1 MKTKSHTLLILW
13 LGALILGGWWIS
25 QQTKLR
31 SDLSLFLPDG
41 DSFEQQ
47 FLLSELHQ
55 GYATRIL
62 LMAISGGDAFQRANL
77 SQSLLGTLRQG
88 DLFKRVENGTP
99 GIFEIDSRLFDYRY
113 LLNPEATFS
122 QDSLSNALQTR
133 LKELQSPIPSPFKSL
148 LPRDP
153 TNAYAA
159 MLSQWQSQKHVKR
172 SEGVW
177 ASRTGDMA
185 ILLAETRENGLSIEQ
200 NQSMLKQIRGAFEQ
214 LETSGQHELIISGPA
229 AFSVQAKSTIERESR
244 LLSLFASFAIAA
256 LLFLAYRYI
265 PYLLYAALPL
275 FSAILISIVITSW
288 IFGELH
294 GITLAFG
301 ITLLGVTLDYPVH
314 LFSHIQ
320 NRERPAN
327 AMMRI
332 WRTLG
337 LGVITT
343 CLGYLVLITTAFEGL
358 KQLGIFTLIGL
369 MTAALSSRYLLPHLY
384 TKSFVPPQHRGAA
397 LVSFLANPHR
407 RLPIAVMLASIVI
420 ILWSMLSAHDLWND
434 DIAVLSPLPAS
445 LISQDRDLRK
455 QLEANETNH
464 MILINGSDMEQLLQ
478 RCESLKQVIAIAV
491 EEQLLGGATL
501 LCDYLPSQKL
511 QHQRQSRFPEPDL
524 LIQRVQQSLE
534 GLPFRQDAFAPF
546 IDDIKASQSL
556 TPLTYEMTKGTL
568 LRDRLSPFVR
578 QTADGWMALAPLQHV
593 VDSDSL
599 SHRLGEAQ
607 PGVQYLNL
615 RKETS
620 QLIGDFREEVLQ
632 HVLLGVCLMLVVL
645 WVGLKSLRQALAILL
660 PIALAILLTTSLLRL
675 MGEAMNLFHLISLML
690 VLGIGIDYSLFF
702 SRKSHDQKEK
712 NHTLH
717 ALGVCALST
726 ISVFTILATSS
737 IPVLHAIGLTVA
749 IGVSMSFL
757 TTYTFSSSTTV
768 PKEDARP

>member
-99 GIFEIDSRLFDYRY
+99 SNFEIDSRLFDYRY

-153 TNAYAA
+153 TSAYAA

-177 ASRTGDMA
+177 ASRKGDMA
-185 ILLAETRENGLSIEQ
+185 ILLAETRGNGLSIEQ
-200 NQSMLKQIRGAFEQ
+200 NQSMLKQIRVAFEQ
-214 LETSGQHELIISGPA
+214 LDTSGQYELIISGPG
-229 AFSVQAKSTIERESR
+229 AFSVQAKNIIERESR
-244 LLSLFASFAIAA
+244 LLSLFATLAIAT

-275 FSAILISIVITSW
+275 FSAVLISIVVTSW
-288 IFGELH
+288 IFDELH

-320 NRERPAN
+320 DREHPVD

-384 TKSFVPPQHRGAA
+384 TKSFIPPQHRGAA
-397 LVSFLANPHR
+397 LVSLLANRHH
-407 RLPIAVMLASIVI
+407 RLPITLILASIVI
-420 ILWSMLSAHDLWND
+420 ILWSMLSSRDLWND

-445 LISQDRDLRK
+445 LITQDRDLRK
-455 QLEANETNH
+455 QLEANETNQ
-464 MILINGSDMEQLLQ
+464 MILIKGSDMEQLLQ
-478 RCESLKQVIAIAV
+478 RCESLKQVIQTAM
-491 EEQLLGGATL
+491 EDQLLGGATL
-501 LCDYLPSQKL
+501 LCDYLPSQQL
-511 QHQRQSRFPEPDL
+511 QRQRQSRLPEPDL
-524 LIQRVQQSLE
+524 LTQRVQQSLE
-534 GLPFRQDAFAPF
+534 GLPFRPDAFAPF
-546 IDDIKASQSL
+546 VKDIKASRSL
-556 TPLTYEMTKGTL
+556 SPLTYEMTKDTL
-568 LRDRLSPFVR
+568 LLDRLAPFIR
-578 QTADGWMALAPLQHV
+578 QTTDGWLALAPLQHV
-593 VDSDSL
+593 IDSDAL
-599 SHRLGEAQ
+599 SYRLNKGL
-607 PGVQYLNL
+607 PGVQYFNL

-620 QLIGDFREEVLQ
+620 RLIGDFRNEVIQ
-632 HVLLGVCLMLVVL
+632 HVLLGVCLMLVIL
-645 WVGLKSLRQALAILL
+645 WVGLRSLRQAIATLS
-660 PIALAILLTTSLLRL
+660 PIALAILLTISLLRL
-675 MGEAMNLFHLISLML
+675 TGEAMNLFHLISLML

-702 SRKSHDQKEK
+702 SRKPHDQIER
-712 NHTLH
+712 NSTLH

-737 IPVLHAIGLTVA
+737 IPVLHAIGVTVA
-749 IGVSMSFL
+749 TGVSMSFL
-757 TTYTFSSSTTV
+757 TTYTFSISASA
-768 PKEDARP
+768 PKAAIHR

>member
-1 MKTKSHTLLILW
+1 
-13 LGALILGGWWIS
+13 
-25 QQTKLR
+25 
-31 SDLSLFLPDG
+31 
-41 DSFEQQ
+41 
-47 FLLSELHQ
+47 
-55 GYATRIL
+55 
-62 LMAISGGDAFQRANL
+62 
-77 SQSLLGTLRQG
+77 
-88 DLFKRVENGTP
+88 
-99 GIFEIDSRLFDYRY
+99 
-113 LLNPEATFS
+113 
-122 QDSLSNALQTR
+122 
-133 LKELQSPIPSPFKSL
+133 
-148 LPRDP
+148 
-153 TNAYAA
+153 
-159 MLSQWQSQKHVKR
+159 
-172 SEGVW
+172 
-177 ASRTGDMA
+177 
-185 ILLAETRENGLSIEQ
+185 
-200 NQSMLKQIRGAFEQ
+200 
-214 LETSGQHELIISGPA
+214 
-229 AFSVQAKSTIERESR
+229 
-244 LLSLFASFAIAA
+244 
-256 LLFLAYRYI
+256 
-265 PYLLYAALPL
+265 
-275 FSAILISIVITSW
+275 
-288 IFGELH
+288 
-294 GITLAFG
+294 
-301 ITLLGVTLDYPVH
+301 
-314 LFSHIQ
+314 
-320 NRERPAN
+320 
-327 AMMRI
+327 
-332 WRTLG
+332 
-337 LGVITT
+337 
-343 CLGYLVLITTAFEGL
+343 
-358 KQLGIFTLIGL
+358 
-369 MTAALSSRYLLPHLY
+369 
-384 TKSFVPPQHRGAA
+384 
-397 LVSFLANPHR
+397 
-407 RLPIAVMLASIVI
+407 
-420 ILWSMLSAHDLWND
+420 
-434 DIAVLSPLPAS
+434 
-445 LISQDRDLRK
+445 
-455 QLEANETNH
+455 
-464 MILINGSDMEQLLQ
+464 
-478 RCESLKQVIAIAV
+478 
-491 EEQLLGGATL
+491 ATL

-645 WVGLKSLRQALAILL
+645 WVGLKSLRRALAILL

-726 ISVFTILATSS
+726 ISVFTILDTSS